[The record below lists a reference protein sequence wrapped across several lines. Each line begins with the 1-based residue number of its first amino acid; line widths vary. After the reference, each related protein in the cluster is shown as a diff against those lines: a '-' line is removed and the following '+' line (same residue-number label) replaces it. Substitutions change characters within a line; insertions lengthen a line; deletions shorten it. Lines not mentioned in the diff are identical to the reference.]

1 MLVLTRSAN
10 QSIVIGSDVVVTVL
24 EVRGDN
30 VRIGIQAPR
39 SVAVYRNEV
48 IAQLEAANRDASS
61 PSADALAQLK
71 AFKPTPRS

>member
-10 QSIVIGSDVVVTVL
+10 QSIVIGPDIVVTVL

-30 VRIGIQAPR
+30 VRIGISAPR

-48 IAQLEAANRDASS
+48 IAQLEAANRESLS
-61 PSADALAQLK
+61 PSAEALEKLK
-71 AFKPTPRS
+71 AFKR